1 MFKTNDVVFFED
13 FGICHIIGIEERTH
27 LGELNEYYILNP
39 ISDSKDLQT
48 NISVSVNTTKIMRK
62 VSSEEEIDNLIHS
75 LPKLNLDWDTS
86 SRRRELFYKEC
97 IKSGK
102 LCNFAKVITYV
113 HAEKKHYRENR
124 KPFPSKDLTYFKKA
138 QSFFNQEIAYV
149 LKIKPCDVESYIE
162 INADKFN

>member
-13 FGICHIIGIEERTH
+13 FGICHITDIEERTH
-27 LGELNEYYILNP
+27 LGELNKYYVLNP

-62 VSSEEEIDNLIHS
+62 VSSEKEIESLIHE
-75 LPKLNLDWDTS
+75 LPKLSLDWDTS

-113 HAEKKHYRENR
+113 YTEKKHYRENR

-149 LKIKPCDVESYIE
+149 LHIKPCDVETYIE
-162 INADKFN
+162 INANN